1 MEGKNTLGSNPARR
15 KSHTRNAGL
24 SHIPSQAAQ
33 TWLLCGSAPRDN
45 LEYEQYSSFLA
56 EEGPLNR
63 GLIFSKPKPDGPA
76 KDRIDLLTV
85 ATHEIGHL
93 LARFSHR
100 PYSKKPPFMA

>member
-1 MEGKNTLGSNPARR
+1 MLLVQISQGGNPIRV
-15 KSHTRNAGL
+15 TRGL
-24 SHIPSQAAQ
+24 VIFQAKPPKPGFYADP
-33 TWLLCGSAPRDN
+33 TPRDN

-63 GLIFSKPKPDGPA
+63 GRIFSKPKPDGPA

-93 LARFSHR
+93 FRTC
-100 PYSKKPPFMA
+100 